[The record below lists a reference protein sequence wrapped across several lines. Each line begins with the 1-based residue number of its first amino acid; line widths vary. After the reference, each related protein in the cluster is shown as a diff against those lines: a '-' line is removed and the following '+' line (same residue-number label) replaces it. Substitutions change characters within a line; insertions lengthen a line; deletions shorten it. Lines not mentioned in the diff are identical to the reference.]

1 MRIQIA
7 KNELFIELDEKDLT
21 LLSNKYSLQEQF
33 QFSFLDDES
42 LLLSLRM
49 EGSDKLCMMYEDN
62 ELILFLPFT
71 EFEKWLNS
79 GSNTYYSEKGM
90 NASNNMHIT
99 IKKDVVVPKIKT
111 FGPAE
116 TREMENPLSPENFN
130 LN

>member
-7 KNELFIELDEKDLT
+7 NNELSIELNEQDLT

-33 QFSFLDDES
+33 QFSILDDES

-79 GSNTYYSEKGM
+79 GSNTYYSEKGD

-111 FGPAE
+111 YGPAE
-116 TREMENPLSPENFN
+116 RKEFGNPLSPDNFN

>member
-7 KNELFIELDEKDLT
+7 SNELFIELTEHDLT

-71 EFEKWLNS
+71 EFEKWLHS
-79 GSNTYYSEKGM
+79 GSNTYYSEKGA

-99 IKKDVVVPKIKT
+99 IKKEVLVPRIKT
-111 FGPAE
+111 LDHTERKEFG
-116 TREMENPLSPENFN
+116 NPLSPDNFN